1 MLLLLAL
8 AQLLAYDPDM
18 DLVNIMDL
26 DPEFVLDVRYATEN
40 NFTGKVIYTPEQAR
54 CLLRRPVAEAL
65 VAAHAEAK
73 KQGYRFKIF
82 DCFRPIQAQVVLWQA
97 FPQAGYVAEPVFDT
111 SGKPLKGSKH
121 NRGAAVD
128 LTLITLD
135 GREVAMPTDYDDFNE
150 KAHPGHPSVPEAIQ
164 ANVRILS
171 QLMQA
176 QGFTPIST
184 EWWHFDGPNWQR
196 YPLQ

>member
-1 MLLLLAL
+1 
-8 AQLLAYDPDM
+8 
-18 DLVNIMDL
+18 
-26 DPEFVLDVRYATEN
+26 
-40 NFTGKVIYTPEQAR
+40 
-54 CLLRRPVAEAL
+54 
-65 VAAHAEAK
+65 
-73 KQGYRFKIF
+73 
-82 DCFRPIQAQVVLWQA
+82 
-97 FPQAGYVAEPVFDT
+97 
-111 SGKPLKGSKH
+111 
-121 NRGAAVD
+121 
-128 LTLITLD
+128 
-135 GREVAMPTDYDDFNE
+135 MPTDYDDFNE